1 MFLCL
6 QKREGCRNI
15 EAIMK
20 SPYHYKLGWKRFL
33 AGVFDVFGGAVFFL
47 VRKFVK
53 APEAKDIKKILV
65 IRADHIGDVV
75 MTRPAIRS
83 LHKKFPHAEIDL
95 LVDGKIAPLFEDS
108 SKFHQVLKIH
118 HSWFSPEKNFGAKW
132 REFWRLKRFL
142 TKIGYDVAFD
152 FRGDV
157 RHILLMALCHI
168 PYRYGFGVTGGGF
181 LLTENTPYD
190 DSIHQV
196 LLNLS
201 LLKSFQTP
209 QDNKLLPFEYTRERA
224 ATFWKNIG
232 EISLATDLPRVVIH
246 MGAGTAAKRWGT
258 DDYRALI
265 HQLDSG
271 NRAQMILIGT
281 ESERE
286 LLSDLKLN
294 TAHLIDLRGR
304 TRIEDLPILFDVCD
318 LYVGADSGPAHI
330 AAAHGLEIILLASGT
345 NDIRFWYPWT
355 EHLHILQH
363 EVPCAPCGLRV
374 CPVEGHPCM
383 SEISVDQVYDAVEGV
398 LKKFKNR

>member
-1 MFLCL
+1 M
-6 QKREGCRNI
+6 
-15 EAIMK
+15 
-20 SPYHYKLGWKRFL
+20 
-33 AGVFDVFGGAVFFL
+33 
-47 VRKFVK
+47 
-53 APEAKDIKKILV
+53 
-65 IRADHIGDVV
+65 
-75 MTRPAIRS
+75 
-83 LHKKFPHAEIDL
+83 
-95 LVDGKIAPLFEDS
+95 
-108 SKFHQVLKIH
+108 
-118 HSWFSPEKNFGAKW
+118 EK
-132 REFWRLKRFL
+132 
-142 TKIGYDVAFD
+142 
-152 FRGDV
+152 
-157 RHILLMALCHI
+157 
-168 PYRYGFGVTGGGF
+168 YR
-181 LLTENTPYD
+181 
-190 DSIHQV
+190 
-196 LLNLS
+196 
-201 LLKSFQTP
+201 
-209 QDNKLLPFEYTRERA
+209 
-224 ATFWKNIG
+224 
-232 EISLATDLPRVVIH
+232 EISLATDHRGCNPHGR
-246 MGAGTAAKRWGT
+246 GDRAKRWGT

-271 NRAQMILIGT
+271 TGPDDFDRTNLAQ
-281 ESERE
+281 